1 MIFSKFLLFID
12 RKNKQSGKVRDSGL
26 TDKKNNVFIT

>member
-1 MIFSKFLLFID
+1 MNFSIFPLFID
-12 RKNKQSGKVRDSGL
+12 KKNKQSGKVRASGL